1 MGEYIERERCG
12 EYLNPTSS
20 TTCINGTDCCCGCN
34 NPSQSDDYGR
44 WNWLIKNWDK
54 MTFKER
60 LSIFFP
66 KIHYIDLRNS
76 FKVDF
81 DNDVNVDIV
90 DKGYEW
96 CRNVSLIH
104 FDPDR
109 QGIPN
114 LLIEYDPVNVQ
125 LIPDYDTK
133 EKVLL
138 WGREQQL
145 IT

>member
-1 MGEYIERERCG
+1 
-12 EYLNPTSS
+12 
-20 TTCINGTDCCCGCN
+20 
-34 NPSQSDDYGR
+34 
-44 WNWLIKNWDK
+44 

-145 IT
+145 NP

>member
-1 MGEYIERERCG
+1 MGEYIERERYG

-20 TTCINGTDCCCGCN
+20 TTCSNNTNCCCECN
-34 NPSQSDDYGR
+34 TPSQSDDYGR
-44 WNWLIKNWDK
+44 WNWLIKTWDN

-66 KIHYIDLRNS
+66 KIHYIDLRRS

-81 DNDVNVDIV
+81 DNDVNTDII
-90 DKGYEW
+90 DKGYKW
-96 CRNVSLIH
+96 CRNVSRIH

-114 LLIEYDPVNVQ
+114 FLIEYDPVNVH

-145 IT
+145 IS